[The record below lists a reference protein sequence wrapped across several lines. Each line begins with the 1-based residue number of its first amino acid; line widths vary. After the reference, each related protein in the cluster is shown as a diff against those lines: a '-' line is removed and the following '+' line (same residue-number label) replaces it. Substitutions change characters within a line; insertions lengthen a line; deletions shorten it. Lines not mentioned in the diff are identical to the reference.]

1 MFRFIMLPSGE
12 EVFISL
18 KPALISVRAG
28 GNTVLTFDR
37 EGRLF
42 SANISSCAYRRGLD
56 NRILVKDRRREAVSE
71 LHYSH
76 LTGRDRQE
84 FLRGVHQKIS
94 SVQTALQERSV
105 QFWPGTEPPVQ
116 VFREVS
122 TALER
127 ILAYDPARLEAEGHR
142 FVSILRPPGMLPP
155 DQGLAVVLQFTEG
168 CSWNR
173 CSYCTL
179 YQNRP
184 FRVKELEEFAAHIRE
199 VKAFLGKGL
208 ALRRSVF
215 LGDGNAMVLP
225 QERFLRV
232 LDLINE
238 EFWIAAA
245 ELPDPSLPHFTGIY
259 AFMDPFSPMTRSP
272 LEFEELVRRGLRR
285 AYIGVDTGQNGLL
298 KFLGKPGSAEQAWRT
313 ICTAKEGRLRVG
325 IIILL
330 GAGGDLFYYSHI
342 QETVNL
348 LNALPLGEGDII
360 YFSPLVIHP
369 GSAYADRAAEM
380 GIRPVSPARL
390 EEQRDA
396 IVQGLRFTNPLR
408 PPKLAPFDIRGF
420 IY

>member
-1 MFRFIMLPSGE
+1 MVRFIMLPNGE
-12 EVFISL
+12 DVFIAL
-18 KPALISVRAG
+18 KPAIISVRAG

-42 SANISSCAYRRGLD
+42 SANISSCAYRRGLV
-56 NRILVKDRRREAVSE
+56 NRILVKDRRQEAVRE
-71 LHYSH
+71 VQYLHLSG
-76 LTGRDRQE
+76 LDRYE
-84 FLRGVHQKIS
+84 FLQKVHQKIS
-94 SVQTALQERSV
+94 SLWTALQERSV
-105 QFWPGTEPPVQ
+105 QFWPGKEPPVH

-122 TALER
+122 SALER
-127 ILAYDPARLEAEGHR
+127 ILAYDPARLEAEGRR

-155 DQGLAVVLQFTEG
+155 DQSLAVVLQLTEG

-173 CSYCTL
+173 CTYCTL
-179 YQNRP
+179 YRDRP

-199 VKAFLGKGL
+199 VKAFLGEGL

-215 LGDGNAMVLP
+215 LGDGNAIVLP
-225 QERFLRV
+225 QDRLLRV

-245 ELPDPSLPHFTGIY
+245 DPPDPSLPHFTGIY
-259 AFMDPFSPMTRSP
+259 AFMDPFSPLTQSP
-272 LEFEELVRRGLRR
+272 LDFEQLARRGLRR
-285 AYIGVDTGQNGLL
+285 VYIGVDTGQNGLL
-298 KFLGKPGSAEQAWRT
+298 KFLGKPGSAEQAWRA
-313 ICTAKEGRLRVG
+313 ICTVKEGGIRVG

-330 GAGGDLFYYSHI
+330 GAGGDLFYYSHV

-369 GSAYADRAAEM
+369 GSAYADWTAEI
-380 GIRPVSPARL
+380 GIRPISPAHL
-390 EEQRDA
+390 EEQREA
-396 IVQGLRFTNPLR
+396 IVQALRFTNPLR
-408 PPKLAPFDIRGF
+408 PPKLAPFDLRGF